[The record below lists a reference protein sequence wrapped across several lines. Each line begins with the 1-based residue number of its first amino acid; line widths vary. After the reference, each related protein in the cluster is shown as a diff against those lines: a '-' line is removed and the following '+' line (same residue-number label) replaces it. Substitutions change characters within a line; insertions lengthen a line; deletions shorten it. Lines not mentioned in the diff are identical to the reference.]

1 MNVFLSINPGTA
13 VVLGILIG
21 FVVLAVKSSVKHLK
35 GEGGCC
41 GGGGSCSERPEPKE
55 LDGPVICKKIV
66 KISGMHCENC
76 RNSIERAVNKIDGA
90 SCRVDLKKGA
100 AEVLLDREVSDEALR
115 FAIERLDFKVQE
127 IKEEPRG

>member
-41 GGGGSCSERPEPKE
+41 GGGGSCSARPEPKE